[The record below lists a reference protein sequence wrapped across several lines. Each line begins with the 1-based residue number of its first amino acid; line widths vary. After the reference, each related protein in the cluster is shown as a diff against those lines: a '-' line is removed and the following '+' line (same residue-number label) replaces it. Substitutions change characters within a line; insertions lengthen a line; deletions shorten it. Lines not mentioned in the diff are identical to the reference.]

1 MPGPFMATDYRRP
14 GSRHR
19 WRADLGGSGEKDDP
33 SGTIPEFPN
42 EMAFRAVQGSVA
54 IGWGINDYQ
63 PKEAGALGINS
74 YLGIVADVE
83 SNPGNPVRGVRS
95 HGSDPDIVTQRVRNF
110 VDGAQLGGPVLSG
123 IQRFPGGGD
132 VTQGPDGLPVLNHSR
147 EDWDRIDAVPFK
159 QLTNSRS

>member
-1 MPGPFMATDYRRP
+1 MATDYRRP

-54 IGWGINDYQ
+54 IGWGINNYQ

-110 VDGAQLGGPVLSG
+110 VDGAQLGDPVLSG